1 MLSKPGKMAA
11 KMNNKERM
19 EWKGLQG
26 KIDKLTKERDT
37 LDSKLSNG
45 VGDYEELAH
54 SLKVLCIVTV

>member
-37 LDSKLSNG
+37 LDSKLR
-45 VGDYEELAH
+45 
-54 SLKVLCIVTV
+54 SLLMI